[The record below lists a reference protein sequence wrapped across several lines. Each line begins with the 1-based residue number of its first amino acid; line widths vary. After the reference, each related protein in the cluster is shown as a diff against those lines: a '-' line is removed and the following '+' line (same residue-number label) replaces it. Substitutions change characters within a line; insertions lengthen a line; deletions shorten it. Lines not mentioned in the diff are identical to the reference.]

1 MVAQLSGGSSKRI
14 HARAAGGMIIAPQG
28 EYPEGGVSPSGRF
41 FGDFLI
47 GEKVTLGAEHGFA
60 MLSRS
65 ACIMGRRD
73 CRPA

>member
-1 MVAQLSGGSSKRI
+1 MPPKGSTQR
-14 HARAAGGMIIAPQG
+14 G
-28 EYPEGGVSPSGRF
+28 YPSGRF

-65 ACIMGRRD
+65 ACIGEGRGYQLRINSPGVQGGA
-73 CRPA
+73 PASVDAGATSSA